1 MALELNGQP
10 YSLSKAEVE
19 KYTGKFI
26 FRVGTQYITDNTR
39 KGDPEL
45 KPFEVA
51 PVHINTIYNHFK
63 MEGKTRMSQ
72 GVMRYFETKDYDEG
86 AKRFTFGPARIP
98 IGYTGYIETD
108 IPELSFFLDNH
119 PANEKV
125 KNDPS
130 HINHDPKM
138 QTYFATYDK
147 TNRQLQT
154 LNEMQVINELLTK
167 VLDKQ
172 NFRED
177 ELIAVAKLVIKSAS
191 DYKIAHKLI
200 NLSQMNEAG
209 IRAEISRLC
218 GTNPYA
224 MKEIMASS
232 SIDFLEWINKFK
244 SVDIIK
250 LKSNE
255 WVITES
261 GKSDIPLVRIEPG
274 TDAESTLVDFFKNFD
289 RLGSKYKLL
298 KSLYSDVTDRR
309 TKKETV

>member
-10 YSLSKAEVE
+10 YSLTKAEVE
-19 KYTGKFI
+19 KYTGKYI

-45 KPFEVA
+45 KAFEVA
-51 PVHINTIYNHFK
+51 PVHINTIFNHFK

-72 GVMRYFETKDYDEG
+72 GVMRYYETKDYDEG
-86 AKRFTFGPARIP
+86 AKRFTFGPSRIP

-125 KNDPS
+125 KADPS

-147 TNRQLQT
+147 ANRQLQT
-154 LNEMQVINELLTK
+154 LNEMQTMSELLSK

-172 NFRED
+172 SFGEH
-177 ELIAVAKLVIKSAS
+177 ELRAIASLVVKSAN

-200 NLSQMNEAG
+200 NLSQMNESG
-209 IRAEISRLC
+209 LRAEISRLC

-224 MKEIMASS
+224 MKEIMASNS
-232 SIDFLEWINKFK
+232 VDFLEWINKFRT
-244 SVDIIK
+244 VDVVK
-250 LKSNE
+250 LKNNE

-261 GKSDIPLVRIEPG
+261 GKSDIPLVRVESG

-289 RLGSKYKLL
+289 RLGSKFKLL
-298 KSLYSDVTDRR
+298 KQLYAEIIERR
-309 TKKETV
+309 KKTEKV